1 MLNFAV
7 SIIRGFTVSLND
19 TRFAIVKFSSSA
31 KVEAYLN
38 TFDNTQDLI
47 EYVPIMTSHPAKIKG
62 GRLSYLL
69 FFLVLHGLFFTRAAR
84 QILERL

>member
-1 MLNFAV
+1 MHEHNLKCVKCLCTRLITRDVIMRVYFRRTAMLNFAV
-7 SIIRGFTVSLND
+7 SIIRGFTVSLGD

-47 EYVPIMTSHPAKIKG
+47 EYALNHDVTSC
-62 GRLSYLL
+62 
-69 FFLVLHGLFFTRAAR
+69 
-84 QILERL
+84 